1 MATIDVMVAYDE
13 DLGKVNSI
21 IERVTDE
28 LAEDE
33 EWKSKIV
40 EKAQILGVESV
51 QGDAV
56 TIRVMIKTAP
66 LVSPDVARELR
77 ARLKEAFDD
86 AGIRVP
92 LRPFGVAPPE
102 MYMPGTPMPG
112 ASPGGSPPASAG

>member
-1 MATIDVMVAYDE
+1 MRDALLDPRRIAPC
-13 DLGKVNSI
+13 LPGASF
-21 IERVTDE
+21 
-28 LAEDE
+28 
-33 EWKSKIV
+33 
-40 EKAQILGVESV
+40 ESV
-51 QGDAV
+51 EGDAV